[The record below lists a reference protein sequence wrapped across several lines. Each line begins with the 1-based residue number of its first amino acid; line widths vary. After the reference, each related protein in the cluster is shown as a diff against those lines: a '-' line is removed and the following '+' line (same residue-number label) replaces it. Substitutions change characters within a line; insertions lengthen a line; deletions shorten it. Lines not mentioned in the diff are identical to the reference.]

1 MRTLLAL
8 VVGRVLRV
16 LIRQVRKG
24 GGSALPGLVVSKLA
38 PNLLANSL
46 KKFRDGLVVVTGS
59 AGKSTT
65 TKMLVSIVRAHGVE
79 VFTNPSTANILQG
92 FFSSIVEKAT
102 VFGKLPGEV
111 AILEMD
117 EAMCLAA
124 GADDYIT
131 KPVSARIL
139 ALRAST
145 QIRHLAAINQVDGS
159 VITAGPISLDTNARH
174 LVIEK
179 KPIALTRTEYD
190 FLNLLI
196 SNPKRVFTR
205 EEIAT
210 AIGTSHEYSS
220 DHLLDTHASRI
231 RMKIKEVSDIK
242 VLHAVRGVGYRL
254 LSN

>member
-1 MRTLLAL
+1 MNKH
-8 VVGRVLRV
+8 RV
-16 LIRQVRKG
+16 LIVDDVADIRYFVKA
-24 GGSALPGLVVSKLA
+24 ALTPEGFDVVEAENGTRALDIFQREEFSLVILDLSIGQ
-38 PNLLANSL
+38 P
-46 KKFRDGLVVVTGS
+46 DGFEVCREIRRT
-59 AGKSTT
+59 STVPII
-65 TKMLVSIVRAHGVE
+65 MLTSH
-79 VFTNPSTANILQG
+79 
-92 FFSSIVEKAT
+92 
-102 VFGKLPGEV
+102 
-111 AILEMD
+111 ILEMD

-145 QIRHLAAINQVDGS
+145 QIRHLAASSHLDGS
-159 VITAGPISLDTNARH
+159 VITAGSISLDTNARKM
-174 LVIEK
+174 LIDG

-190 FLNLLI
+190 FLHLLI

-205 EEIAT
+205 DEIA
-210 AIGTSHEYSS
+210 AAVGTSLEYSS

-231 RMKIKEVSDIK
+231 RMKIKEVSEIK